1 MKAKLVLALLI
12 AALSITGVS
21 TANAEVVKTAK
32 TVKANTI
39 SMPVKQGDRV
49 YQQGRHRWHRMHR
62 RRAHERMRRHHMR
75 HVHRREA
82 RHRRH
87 Y

>member
-1 MKAKLVLALLI
+1 MKTKIVLAFLI
-12 AALSITGVS
+12 AVLSITGIS
-21 TANAEVVKTAK
+21 SAKAEG
-32 TVKANTI
+32 VKALKAVKVNTI
-39 SMPVKQGDRV
+39 TMPGQQNDRV

-75 HVHRREA
+75 HVHRMEA